1 MNLDPENNNISS
13 FNFGLNLEAELRLAQ
28 HKEQYQDFEVKAS
41 NEELFEEEL
50 DPMYLSE
57 EEIDD
62 SLVIKIPELADELQ
76 EMKLKEDSKRRELLE
91 NNNSINLKYNNF
103 LVERME
109 YLKSSII
116 NVGSMM
122 EYQNSTM
129 DTICGQLNEMKNVL
143 QNINKEREQ
152 YKIKRENKKKELIEN
167 NKIEISKNVPTT
179 ISITSNKIKSRR
191 RRDSFTTLVND
202 ELDNQFSDSKS
213 KDIQPESLFKD
224 DEDIGFLRIC
234 KVMDI
239 MIQDAYTAVTTIPA

>member
-1 MNLDPENNNISS
+1 MNLDPEDNNISS

-50 DPMYLSE
+50 DPMYLSDE
-57 EEIDD
+57 VDD
-62 SLVIKIPELADELQ
+62 SLVIKIPELADELH
-76 EMKLKEDSKRRELLE
+76 EMKLKEDSKRREMLE

-103 LVERME
+103 LVEKME

-129 DTICGQLNEMKNVL
+129 DTICGQLNEMKGVL
-143 QNINKEREQ
+143 NNINKDREQ
-152 YKIKRENKKKELIEN
+152 YKIERENKKKELLEK
-167 NKIEISKNVPTT
+167 NKSEPSSATTPKST
-179 ISITSNKIKSRR
+179 ISSKIKSRR

-202 ELDNQFSDSKS
+202 ELDNQYSDLKN

>member
-1 MNLDPENNNISS
+1 MNLYPEDNNISS

-41 NEELFEEEL
+41 NEELLEEQL

-57 EEIDD
+57 NDDD

-76 EMKLKEDSKRRELLE
+76 EMKLKEDNKRREMFE

-103 LVERME
+103 LVEKME

-122 EYQNSTM
+122 EYQNTTM
-129 DTICGQLNEMKNVL
+129 DTINGQLSEMKNVL
-143 QNINKEREQ
+143 NNITKEREQ
-152 YKIKRENKKKELIEN
+152 HRIERENKKRELLEKNKEVIPE
-167 NKIEISKNVPTT
+167 
-179 ISITSNKIKSRR
+179 TSSTPNKIKSRR

-202 ELDNQFSDSKS
+202 ELDSHYYDLKN

-239 MIQDAYTAVTTIPA
+239 MIQDAYTSVTTIPA

>member
-1 MNLDPENNNISS
+1 MNLYPEENNISS

-41 NEELFEEEL
+41 NEELLEEEL
-50 DPMYLSE
+50 DPTYLSE
-57 EEIDD
+57 NDDD

-76 EMKLKEDSKRRELLE
+76 EMKLKEDSKRREMLE

-103 LVERME
+103 LVEKME

-122 EYQNSTM
+122 EYQNTTM
-129 DTICGQLNEMKNVL
+129 DTINGQLKEMKSVL
-143 QNINKEREQ
+143 DNITKEREQ
-152 YKIKRENKKKELIEN
+152 YKIERENKKKELLKKN
-167 NKIEISKNVPTT
+167 NETVKLQPS
-179 ISITSNKIKSRR
+179 TSNKIKNRR

-202 ELDNQFSDSKS
+202 EIDNQFNDLKN
-213 KDIQPESLFKD
+213 KDIQPESLFRD

-239 MIQDAYTAVTTIPA
+239 MIQDAYTSVTTIPA

>member
-1 MNLDPENNNISS
+1 MNLYPEDNNISS

-28 HKEQYQDFEVKAS
+28 HKEQYQDFEVKAT
-41 NEELFEEEL
+41 NEELLEEQL

-57 EEIDD
+57 NDDDD

-76 EMKLKEDSKRRELLE
+76 EMKLKEDNKRREMLE

-103 LVERME
+103 LVEKME

-122 EYQNSTM
+122 EYQNTTM
-129 DTICGQLNEMKNVL
+129 DTINGQLKEMKNVL
-143 QNINKEREQ
+143 NDISKEREKYQ
-152 YKIKRENKKKELIEN
+152 IEKENKKKELIKKDKDN
-167 NKIEISKNVPTT
+167 IPSSST
-179 ISITSNKIKSRR
+179 SIKIKSRR

-202 ELDNQFSDSKS
+202 ELDSQYLDLKN

-239 MIQDAYTAVTTIPA
+239 MIQDAYTSVTTIPA